1 VNVTMLAVRTCGRQ
15 YRDLSLGKRSRRGP
29 LIFLQRREQPIAR
42 RAGTRVC
49 LARLRPEG
57 GAMRAIA
64 VRATRAL
71 GQVRS
76 LSQHWMSGS
85 LIGSIATITPS
96 GCFT

>member
-1 VNVTMLAVRTCGRQ
+1 
-15 YRDLSLGKRSRRGP
+15 
-29 LIFLQRREQPIAR
+29 
-42 RAGTRVC
+42 
-49 LARLRPEG
+49 
-57 GAMRAIA
+57 MRAIA

>member
-1 VNVTMLAVRTCGRQ
+1 
-15 YRDLSLGKRSRRGP
+15 
-29 LIFLQRREQPIAR
+29 
-42 RAGTRVC
+42 
-49 LARLRPEG
+49 
-57 GAMRAIA
+57 MRAIA

-76 LSQHWMSGS
+76 LYPMLRISGS